1 MKKRLFENTRLFEKK
16 RLFVILLCV
25 LVCVLAGSGLYY
37 VTNAHAQLSS
47 SQAKQ
52 ESADEEDQEPVHSVP
67 FSTTGSC
74 GVERWSVKTGTD
86 ADASLINLQS
96 ITQTTIATL
105 VAQPAPSTLP
115 SNNRV
120 QPTETTVF
128 QLHDTLTEYKL
139 ETDSDYHLVLS
150 DGASH
155 TMIAEIPDPACVGSS
170 SPLLSQIKSARS
182 EFDARYTPTSSFQT
196 ANVPVTVT
204 GVGFFDFLH
213 GQTGV
218 APNGIELHAVLD
230 IQFGTG
236 GTPTP
241 GPTATSTPG
250 STPTP
255 TPPTGTNLIQ
265 NGGFE
270 ASGNWTFTGQ
280 TLPVLTTTK
289 AHSGSSSLRV
299 GATSGQQGDSVATQ
313 TVTIPS
319 STTKATLSIFYW
331 PTTNDSVTYAWQEA
345 DIVDSNG
352 QVIQQLF
359 HQASNSRTWLQS
371 TVDLSKYAGQTIGIQ
386 FLDHEDSNGL
396 SYYAYMYVDDVTLT
410 VQ

>member
-1 MKKRLFENTRLFEKK
+1 VKK
-16 RLFVILLCV
+16 RLFVILLGVLICV
-25 LVCVLAGSGLYY
+25 LGGSGLYY
-37 VTNAHAQLSS
+37 VIFAHARPSS
-47 SQAKQ
+47 SLAKQ
-52 ESADEEDQEPVHSVP
+52 EPADEEDQEPVHRVP

-86 ADASLINLQS
+86 ADANLINLQS

-105 VAQPAPSTLP
+105 VAQPAPSSLP

-128 QLHDTLTEYKL
+128 QLHDTLTEFKL
-139 ETDSDYHLVLS
+139 ENDSDYHLVLS
-150 DGASH
+150 DGAGH

-170 SPLLSQIKSARS
+170 SPLLSQIKNARS
-182 EFDARYTPTSSFQT
+182 EFDARYTPTGSFQT
-196 ANVPVTVT
+196 VNVPVTVT

-213 GQTGV
+213 GQAGV

-230 IQFGTG
+230 VQFGAS

-241 GPTATSTPG
+241 TPTATSTPG

-255 TPPTGTNLIQ
+255 TPPGSTNLIQ

-270 ASGNWTFTGQ
+270 TSGNWTFTGT
-280 TLPVLTTTK
+280 TLPVRTTTR
-289 AHSGSSSLRV
+289 AHSGSFSLQV
-299 GATSGQQGDSVATQ
+299 GATSGQQGDSVASQ
-313 TVTIPS
+313 VVTIPS
-319 STTKATLSIFYW
+319 STTKATLSFYYW
-331 PTTNDSVTYAWQEA
+331 PATNDSISYAWQEA
-345 DIVDSNG
+345 DIINSNG
-352 QVIQQLF
+352 QVVQQLF
-359 HQASNSRTWLQS
+359 HQASNSRAWLQL

-386 FLDHEDSNGL
+386 FLDHENSSGL
-396 SYYAYMYVDDVTLT
+396 SYYAYLYVDDVTLT

>member
-1 MKKRLFENTRLFEKK
+1 MKK
-16 RLFVILLCV
+16 RLFVILLGVLICV
-25 LVCVLAGSGLYY
+25 LGGSALYY
-37 VTNAHAQLSS
+37 VIFAHAQPSS
-47 SQAKQ
+47 SLAKQ

-86 ADASLINLQS
+86 ADANLINLQS

-105 VAQPAPSTLP
+105 GAQPAPSSLP

-128 QLHDTLTEYKL
+128 QLHSTLTEFKL
-139 ETDSDYHLVLS
+139 ENDSDYHLVLS

-170 SPLLSQIKSARS
+170 SPLLSQIKNARS
-182 EFDARYTPTSSFQT
+182 EFDARYTPNGSFQT
-196 ANVPVTVT
+196 VNVPVTVT

-213 GQTGV
+213 GQAGV

-230 IQFGTG
+230 VQFGTG

-241 GPTATSTPG
+241 APTPG

-255 TPPTGTNLIQ
+255 TPPSGTNLIQ

-270 ASGNWTFTGQ
+270 TSGSWTFTGQ
-280 TLPVLTTTK
+280 TLPVRTTTS
-289 AHSGSSSLRV
+289 AHSGSSSLQV
-299 GATSGQQGDSVATQ
+299 GATSGQQGDSVASQ

-319 STTKATLSIFYW
+319 STTKATLSFYYW
-331 PTTNDSVTYAWQEA
+331 PATNDSISYAWQEA

-352 QVIQQLF
+352 QVIQQVF
-359 HQASNSRTWLQS
+359 HQVINSRTWLQL

-386 FLDHEDSNGL
+386 FLDHENSNGG